1 MAKGVVLELD
11 ARVIQMK
18 VDMDNLVEDI
28 RGIDVELTELE
39 ALFKAQLEQIKTRFE
54 EKQYLLKMKKEGLQ
68 RELRFLFE
76 QVPQSETKTQR
87 KVKLLNGDVV
97 IKKAKEEF
105 VKDTDKLVE
114 WAKAN
119 NREDLVNR
127 KEVLSFK
134 WADFKKRLVPTE
146 HGIIDA
152 DTGETLHI
160 EGLTTVIKEEELEIK
175 Y

>member
-1 MAKGVVLELD
+1 ML
-11 ARVIQMK
+11 RV
-18 VDMDNLVEDI
+18 
-28 RGIDVELTELE
+28 
-39 ALFKAQLEQIKTRFE
+39 
-54 EKQYLLKMKKEGLQ
+54 KKERLQ
-68 RELRFLFE
+68 RDLRFLFE

-119 NREDLVNR
+119 GREDLMSK
-127 KEVLSFK
+127 KEVVSFK
-134 WADFKKRLVPTE
+134 WADFKKSLVPTE

-152 DTGETLHI
+152 ETGETLQI
-160 EGLTTVIKEEELEIK
+160 DGLTTIIKEEELEIK